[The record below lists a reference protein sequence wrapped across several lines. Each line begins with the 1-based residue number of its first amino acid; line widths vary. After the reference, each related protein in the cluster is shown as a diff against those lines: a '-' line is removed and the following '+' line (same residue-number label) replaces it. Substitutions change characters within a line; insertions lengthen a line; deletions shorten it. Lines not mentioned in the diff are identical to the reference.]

1 MAEIR
6 DALLFDTR
14 HQLCD
19 NRRMTQPFIPF
30 TKPTIDE
37 ATISAVAD
45 VLRSG
50 WITSGPKVLEFESA
64 LGEYF
69 GGATVRCFANGTATM
84 KIALQVAGIGPGD
97 EVITSPISWVATSN
111 VILAVGAKPIFVD
124 IDPQTRNIDLKKVA
138 QAINQHTKAIMPVY
152 LAGLPIDIDALY
164 ALATQHGLRV
174 IEDAAQALGSSWNG
188 TRIGQR
194 GKHDLVSFSFQA
206 NKNLTTIE
214 GGCLVFNTGRFGADQ
229 VQLAEKLRL
238 QGLVRSGPDGMEVDV
253 LGGKDNLT
261 DVNAVIGLH
270 QLKQLNQFQ
279 QRRIEL
285 AKAYFLKIDQAGL
298 VHKGLGLPVADFEQ
312 SNWHMFQV
320 ILPLAR
326 LQKSRGDL
334 MLTLKER
341 GIGTG
346 VHYPIITGFDLYR
359 KLGYSPESTPIA
371 NKIGASILTLPL
383 FPSMSS
389 HDIDRVVQALTQVL
403 N

>member
-1 MAEIR
+1 
-6 DALLFDTR
+6 
-14 HQLCD
+14 
-19 NRRMTQPFIPF
+19 MTQPFIPF

-37 ATISAVAD
+37 ATISAVTD

-50 WITSGPKVLEFESA
+50 WITSGPKVLDFEKA

-124 IDPQTRNIDLKKVA
+124 IDPQTRNIDLNKVA

-188 TRIGQR
+188 ARIGQR

-214 GGCLVFNTGRFGADQ
+214 GGCLVFNAERFGADQ

-270 QLKQLNQFQ
+270 QLKQLDQFQ

-285 AKAYFLKIDQAGL
+285 AKDYFLKIDQAGL
-298 VHKGLGLPVADFEQ
+298 VHKDLGLPVADFEQ

-326 LQKSRGDL
+326 LQRSRGDI
-334 MLTLKER
+334 MSALKEH

-346 VHYPIITGFDLYR
+346 AHYPIITNFDLYR

-371 NKIGASILTLPL
+371 AEIGRSILTLPL
-383 FPSMSS
+383 FPTMSS
-389 HDIDRVVQALTQVL
+389 HDIERVVQALTEIL

>member
-1 MAEIR
+1 
-6 DALLFDTR
+6 
-14 HQLCD
+14 
-19 NRRMTQPFIPF
+19 MTQPFIPF

-37 ATISAVAD
+37 ATISAVTD

-50 WITSGPKVLEFESA
+50 WITSGPKVLEFERA

-124 IDPQTRNIDLKKVA
+124 IDPQTRNIDLNKVA

-188 TRIGQR
+188 ARIGQR

-214 GGCLVFNTGRFGADQ
+214 GGCLVFNAERFGADQ

-270 QLKQLNQFQ
+270 QLKQLDQFQ

-285 AKAYFLKIDQAGL
+285 AKDYFLKIDQAGL
-298 VHKGLGLPVADFEQ
+298 VHKDLGLPVADFEQ

-326 LQKSRGDL
+326 LQRSRGDI
-334 MLTLKER
+334 MSALKEH

-346 VHYPIITGFDLYR
+346 AHYPIITNFDLYR

-371 NKIGASILTLPL
+371 AEIGRSILTLPL
-383 FPSMSS
+383 FPTMSS

>member
-1 MAEIR
+1 
-6 DALLFDTR
+6 
-14 HQLCD
+14 
-19 NRRMTQPFIPF
+19 MTQPFIPF

-326 LQKSRGDL
+326 LQRSRGDI
-334 MLTLKER
+334 MSALKEH

-346 VHYPIITGFDLYR
+346 AHYPIITNFDLYR

-371 NKIGASILTLPL
+371 AEIGRSILTLPL
-383 FPSMSS
+383 FPTMSS

>member
-270 QLKQLNQFQ
+270 QLKQLDQFQ

-285 AKAYFLKIDQAGL
+285 AKDYFLKIDQADL

-371 NKIGASILTLPL
+371 SQIGASILTLPL
-383 FPSMSS
+383 FPTMSS

>member
-1 MAEIR
+1 
-6 DALLFDTR
+6 
-14 HQLCD
+14 
-19 NRRMTQPFIPF
+19 MTQPFIPF

-37 ATISAVAD
+37 ATISAVTD

-50 WITSGPKVLEFESA
+50 WITSGPKVLEFEKA

-97 EVITSPISWVATSN
+97 EVITSPISWVAMSN

-124 IDPQTRNIDLKKVA
+124 IDPQTRNIDLNKVA

-188 TRIGQR
+188 ARIGQR

-214 GGCLVFNTGRFGADQ
+214 GGCLVFNAERFGADQ

-270 QLKQLNQFQ
+270 QLKQLDQFQ

-285 AKAYFLKIDQAGL
+285 AKDYFLKIDQAGL
-298 VHKGLGLPVADFEQ
+298 VHKDLGLPVADFEQ

-326 LQKSRGDL
+326 LQRSRGDI
-334 MLTLKER
+334 MSALKEH

-346 VHYPIITGFDLYR
+346 AHYPIITNFDLYR

-371 NKIGASILTLPL
+371 AEIGRSILTLPL
-383 FPSMSS
+383 FPTMSS
-389 HDIDRVVQALTQVL
+389 HDVDRVVQALTQVL

>member
-1 MAEIR
+1 
-6 DALLFDTR
+6 
-14 HQLCD
+14 
-19 NRRMTQPFIPF
+19 MTQPFIPF

-84 KIALQVAGIGPGD
+84 KIALQVAAIGPGD

-371 NKIGASILTLPL
+371 NKIGASIFTLPL
-383 FPSMSS
+383 FPSMIS

>member
-285 AKAYFLKIDQAGL
+285 AKAYFLKIY
-298 VHKGLGLPVADFEQ
+298 
-312 SNWHMFQV
+312 
-320 ILPLAR
+320 PL
-326 LQKSRGDL
+326 
-334 MLTLKER
+334 
-341 GIGTG
+341 
-346 VHYPIITGFDLYR
+346 
-359 KLGYSPESTPIA
+359 
-371 NKIGASILTLPL
+371 
-383 FPSMSS
+383 
-389 HDIDRVVQALTQVL
+389 
-403 N
+403 

>member
-1 MAEIR
+1 
-6 DALLFDTR
+6 
-14 HQLCD
+14 
-19 NRRMTQPFIPF
+19 MTQPFIPF

-37 ATISAVAD
+37 ATISAGAE

-50 WITSGPKVLEFESA
+50 WITSGPKILEFEKA

-124 IDPQTRNIDLKKVA
+124 IDPQTRNIDLKKVV

-188 TRIGQR
+188 ARIGQR

-214 GGCLVFNTGRFGADQ
+214 GGCLVFNTERFGADQ
-229 VQLAEKLRL
+229 VHLAEKLRL

-270 QLKQLNQFQ
+270 QLKQLDQFQ

-285 AKAYFLKIDQAGL
+285 AKDYFLKIDQAGL

-326 LQKSRGDL
+326 LQRSRGDI
-334 MLTLKER
+334 MSALKEH

-346 VHYPIITGFDLYR
+346 AHYPIITNFDLYR

-371 NKIGASILTLPL
+371 AEIGRSILTLPL
-383 FPSMSS
+383 FPTMSS
-389 HDIDRVVQALTQVL
+389 HDIERVVQALTEIL

>member
-383 FPSMSS
+383 FPTMSS

>member
-1 MAEIR
+1 LAEIR

-359 KLGYSPESTPIA
+359 KLGYNPESTPIA
-371 NKIGASILTLPL
+371 SQIGASILTLPL
-383 FPSMSS
+383 FPTMSS

>member
-1 MAEIR
+1 
-6 DALLFDTR
+6 
-14 HQLCD
+14 
-19 NRRMTQPFIPF
+19 MTQPFIPF

-346 VHYPIITGFDLYR
+346 VHYPIITGFDLYC

-371 NKIGASILTLPL
+371 SQIGASILTLPL
-383 FPSMSS
+383 FPTMSS

>member
-1 MAEIR
+1 
-6 DALLFDTR
+6 
-14 HQLCD
+14 
-19 NRRMTQPFIPF
+19 
-30 TKPTIDE
+30 
-37 ATISAVAD
+37 
-45 VLRSG
+45 
-50 WITSGPKVLEFESA
+50 
-64 LGEYF
+64 
-69 GGATVRCFANGTATM
+69 M

-188 TRIGQR
+188 ARIGQR

-214 GGCLVFNTGRFGADQ
+214 GGCLVFNAERFGADQ
-229 VQLAEKLRL
+229 VHLAEKLRL

-253 LGGKDNLT
+253 LGSKDNLT

-270 QLKQLNQFQ
+270 QLKQLDQFQ

-285 AKAYFLKIDQAGL
+285 AKDYFLKIDQAGL

-326 LQKSRGDL
+326 LQRSRGDI
-334 MLTLKER
+334 MSALKEH

-346 VHYPIITGFDLYR
+346 AHYPIITNFDLYR

-371 NKIGASILTLPL
+371 AEIGRSILTLPL
-383 FPSMSS
+383 FPTMSS
-389 HDIDRVVQALTQVL
+389 HDIERVVQALTEIL

>member
-1 MAEIR
+1 
-6 DALLFDTR
+6 
-14 HQLCD
+14 
-19 NRRMTQPFIPF
+19 MTQPFIPF

-37 ATISAVAD
+37 ATISAVAE

-50 WITSGPKVLEFESA
+50 WITSGPKILEFEKA

-124 IDPQTRNIDLKKVA
+124 IDPQTRNIDLKKVV

-188 TRIGQR
+188 ARIGQR

-214 GGCLVFNTGRFGADQ
+214 GGCLVFNAERFGADQ
-229 VQLAEKLRL
+229 VHLAEKLRL

-270 QLKQLNQFQ
+270 QLKQLDQFQ

-285 AKAYFLKIDQAGL
+285 AKDYFLKIDQAGL

-320 ILPLAR
+320 ILPLTR
-326 LQKSRGDL
+326 LQRSRGDI
-334 MLTLKER
+334 MSALKEY

-346 VHYPIITGFDLYR
+346 AHYPIITNFDLYR

-371 NKIGASILTLPL
+371 AEIGRSILTLPL
-383 FPSMSS
+383 FPTMSS
-389 HDIDRVVQALTQVL
+389 HDIERVVQALTEIL